1 MHNGVVGTANRTVRQ
16 SVSLPANL
24 AAQVRTLAKAR
35 RLSANRVL
43 VELIE
48 NGIEA
53 EKRKQREFFELAAR
67 FRSTKDPEEVKRLG
81 DEPGRMVFGD

>member
-67 FRSTKDPEEVKRLG
+67 FRSTKDPEEVKRPG